1 MMADIKWIKIA
12 TDIFDDEKI
21 LLIESMP
28 AADSIITIWFK
39 LLALAGKQNNS
50 GVFMMNDR
58 LAYTD
63 EMLATIFRR
72 DISIVRLAL
81 NTFEQFE
88 MIEIIEGV
96 ITIPK
101 WEKHQN
107 IERMEQIKNQ
117 RKEIN
122 ARYYQNHKKAE
133 ISSKTSYKTRSDVTD
148 KNKNRIDKIRIE
160 EDKNILVNKELELNN
175 KTLANENISDIPE
188 SDDSASASS
197 EKSNRKKKSEPVRH
211 KYGMYQNVL
220 LSDEEMEKLK
230 AEFPD
235 DWAER
240 IEELSEGIDSK
251 GYKYKNFLSTIRK
264 WARDG
269 HKPYRK
275 NANAPNQ
282 NRNSWLDQ
290 MINDENTIEWEGTI
304 ID

>member
-107 IERMEQIKNQ
+107 IDGMERIREQT
-117 RKEIN
+117 RKRVAKHREKERLACNVTVTESN
-122 ARYYQNHKKAE
+122 AGRIDK
-133 ISSKTSYKTRSDVTD
+133 D
-148 KNKNRIDKIRIE
+148 KNKIRIE
-160 EDKNILVNKELELNN
+160 EDKNILVNKKLELNN
-175 KTLANENISDIPE
+175 KTLVNENISDIPE

-275 NANAPNQ
+275 NSNAPNQ

-290 MINDENTIEWEGTI
+290 MINDENTIEGEGTI